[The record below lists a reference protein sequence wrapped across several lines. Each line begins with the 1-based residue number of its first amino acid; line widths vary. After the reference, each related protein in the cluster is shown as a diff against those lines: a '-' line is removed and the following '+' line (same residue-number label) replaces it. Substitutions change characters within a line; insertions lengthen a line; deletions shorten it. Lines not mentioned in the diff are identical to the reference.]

1 MITFSE
7 NLFTE
12 KFDFV
17 ELEQTVAST
26 VRLATQNPLALYLF
40 FQRYTYF
47 NGYASSVIARLASSI
62 AMSRYLFNDSNPH
75 SAP

>member
-1 MITFSE
+1 MCCIAPDNLYLSLKTQMTTFSE

-17 ELEQTVAST
+17 ELEQPVAST
-26 VRLATQNPLALYLF
+26 VRLATQYPVSLYLF

-47 NGYASSVIARLASSI
+47 NG
-62 AMSRYLFNDSNPH
+62 
-75 SAP
+75 